1 MKRIAA
7 GLLATAL
14 LAGAATA
21 GVPRPKADSDKII
34 CRKEGEIGSRFT
46 RKRCFTAAQW
56 AEIRRRSRELV
67 EHLQQIAD
75 IAGAR

>member
-1 MKRIAA
+1 MNKIAVL
-7 GLLATAL
+7 LLATAL
-14 LAGAATA
+14 LAGPVSA
-21 GVPRPKADSDKII
+21 GAPPAKADSDKII

-46 RKRCFTAAQW
+46 RERCFTAAQW